1 MILPRTPSFS
11 LDGRRALVT
20 GASSGIGLAAAAALA
35 EQGAHVVL
43 AARAVDRLEE
53 ACDALRAA
61 GHSADMLPLDVADVA
76 ATAAAVA
83 ERGPFAILVNSAGV
97 ARHAPAAE
105 TAPGDFD
112 TVMALNLRGAYFLTQ
127 AVAKG
132 LIDAKRTGSL
142 INISS
147 QMGHVGGIDRAVY
160 CASKHA
166 VEGFTKAMAI
176 EWGRHGI
183 RVQYDMPDL
192 HTNAAHRG
200 DVRRSRARGLAPRQD
215 QARARRRG
223 RGHHGCGRSPGL
235 RRRRADHGN
244 RADGRWRLDGRL
256 NQPCSSRR
264 PSPSSRQLRTVPA
277 TITWRPL
284 RAAKALRSFCAAR
297 STAPTSSVACRSAVS
312 TGALAADTEWRFLP
326 APGSAT
332 LEHVSTDRSR
342 SVEKFVL

>member
-105 TAPGDFD
+105 TAPEDFD

-183 RVQYDMPDL
+183 RVNTICPTFIRTPLTAATFADPGRVAWL
-192 HTNAAHRG
+192 HDKIKLGRVGEVEDIMGAVVLLASDAAALITG
-200 DVRRSRARGLAPRQD
+200 TALMVDG
-215 QARARRRG
+215 G
-223 RGHHGCGRSPGL
+223 WT
-235 RRRRADHGN
+235 AD
-244 RADGRWRLDGRL
+244 
-256 NQPCSSRR
+256 
-264 PSPSSRQLRTVPA
+264 
-277 TITWRPL
+277 
-284 RAAKALRSFCAAR
+284 
-297 STAPTSSVACRSAVS
+297 
-312 TGALAADTEWRFLP
+312 
-326 APGSAT
+326 
-332 LEHVSTDRSR
+332 
-342 SVEKFVL
+342 